1 MFEFLGYNFALD
13 KNSLDPAPTSVEK
26 INQIQI
32 QNGIYDEML
41 ITKDTNFSY
50 TTTFPDWDYNT
61 IFDAKFEGDL
71 SAGNIGFLS
80 TQISEIRVKRRVKGT
95 FDWLTIGSYEVTS
108 FSDITKLVFNDY
120 FNENNVTY
128 EYAFVPVVQGIEGQ
142 YIINEVFSQFD
153 GIFIADINS
162 IYKFY
167 SGVSYGSST
176 RVQKVGVFEPIGK
189 KYPIVVSNS
198 LLNYETGS
206 VSGNILPKDYLKN
219 RILDRYEMAEERKAV
234 EDFLTTKSA
243 KVLKDWNGNIWCVFV
258 TDSPTINYDSNY
270 GMGLTSVDF
279 SWTEVGD
286 LSKQEDWDANSLVKE
301 R

>member
-1 MFEFLGYNFALD
+1 M
-13 KNSLDPAPTSVEK
+13 
-26 INQIQI
+26 
-32 QNGIYDEML
+32 
-41 ITKDTNFSY
+41 
-50 TTTFPDWDYNT
+50 
-61 IFDAKFEGDL
+61 

-189 KYPIVVSNS
+189 NH
-198 LLNYETGS
+198 N
-206 VSGNILPKDYLKN
+206 
-219 RILDRYEMAEERKAV
+219 
-234 EDFLTTKSA
+234 
-243 KVLKDWNGNIWCVFV
+243 
-258 TDSPTINYDSNY
+258 
-270 GMGLTSVDF
+270 
-279 SWTEVGD
+279 
-286 LSKQEDWDANSLVKE
+286 
-301 R
+301 